1 MSIPE
6 MFLAHCQDEET
17 AKKCLETLE
26 ATARSKVQAERP
38 GCKSQSK
45 DEKFLSYLAKIKKE
59 FPDSNYCFRLGA
71 CLIWL
76 SENKS

>member
-38 GCKSQSK
+38 GCKTDSMAQ
-45 DEKFLSYLAKIKKE
+45 EFLVWFKLIQELPLSHSLKLA
-59 FPDSNYCFRLGA
+59 G